1 MSSNQLLEVRVYKIH
16 HGRRGEF
23 ADRMSTALVPLF
35 KRHGVE
41 VVHFGPSLH
50 DEDSYFL
57 MRSYRS
63 VADRQSRLDAL
74 YGSAEW
80 LMNHEEAVLGMIDTM
95 DTAVLDAG
103 EWLVEVLK
111 ERFQT
116 QPTLRE
122 QAEQPIIR
130 G

>member
-1 MSSNQLLEVRVYKIH
+1 MSSNPILELRVYKIH
-16 HGRRGEF
+16 HGRRDEF
-23 ADRMSTALVPLF
+23 AERMTNALVPLF

-41 VVHFGPSLH
+41 VVHCGASLH

-57 MRSYRS
+57 MRTYPS
-63 VADRQSRLDAL
+63 VAERQSQLDAI

-80 LMNHEEAVLGMIDTM
+80 LMNHEEAVLDMIDTY
-95 DTAVLDAG
+95 DTAVLEAD

-116 QPTLRE
+116 VS
-122 QAEQPIIR
+122 QAR
-130 G
+130 ALTGGAT